1 MNHVLA
7 PQAGKE
13 PHMINF
19 GGKKDEGDKNRG
31 ISEAMR
37 SMSDQIGRQA
47 QEIKRLQEAL
57 ETAQQDAAAAEK
69 ARKALAE
76 AEARMA
82 QMEAE
87 LKQLKEQLAA
97 TSATSGSKSAS
108 GAGEETTTTSSSITG
123 SISGAFGVSGVFK
136 IGSSTPE
143 ASPPTTRGL
152 QIGGIAYVQKAGG
165 KNLRLR
171 SAPGLESTVID
182 GLPPGTKL
190 TLLAGPQEKD
200 GYPWWQIRTADGREG
215 WVAGTEL
222 VTDENQ

>member
-1 MNHVLA
+1 
-7 PQAGKE
+7 
-13 PHMINF
+13 MINF
-19 GGKKDEGDKNRG
+19 GGKKDEGDKNQG

-57 ETAQQDAAAAEK
+57 EAAQQDAAAAEK
-69 ARKALAE
+69 VRKALAD
-76 AEARMA
+76 AETRMA

-87 LKQLKEQLAA
+87 LKQLKDQRATTGAA
-97 TSATSGSKSAS
+97 SGGKSAS
-108 GAGEETTTTSSSITG
+108 ASGEETTTTPGSITG
-123 SISGAFGVSGVFK
+123 SVSGAFGTSGVLK
-136 IGSSTPE
+136 IGPSTP
-143 ASPPTTRGL
+143 AADTPATGGL
-152 QIGGIAYVQKAGG
+152 RIGGTAYVQKAGG

-171 SAPGLESTVID
+171 SAPGLESTVLD

-190 TLLAGPQEKD
+190 TLLAGPHEKD

>member
-1 MNHVLA
+1 
-7 PQAGKE
+7 
-13 PHMINF
+13 MINF
-19 GGKKDEGDKNRG
+19 GGKKDEGDKNQG

-69 ARKALAE
+69 VRKALAD
-76 AEARMA
+76 AETRMA

-87 LKQLKEQLAA
+87 LKRLKDQLAA
-97 TSATSGSKSAS
+97 TGTGASSGGKSAS
-108 GAGEETTTTSSSITG
+108 TSGGETTTAPGSITG
-123 SISGAFGVSGVFK
+123 SVSGAFGTSGVLK
-136 IGSSTPE
+136 IGPGTPATSTLATDTP
-143 ASPPTTRGL
+143 ATGGL
-152 QIGGIAYVQKAGG
+152 HIGGTAYVQKAGG

-171 SAPGLESTVID
+171 SAPGLESTVLD

-190 TLLAGPQEKD
+190 TLLAGPHEKD

>member
-1 MNHVLA
+1 
-7 PQAGKE
+7 
-13 PHMINF
+13 MINF
-19 GGKKDEGDKNRG
+19 GGKKDEGDKNQG

-69 ARKALAE
+69 VRKALAD
-76 AEARMA
+76 AETRMA

-87 LKQLKEQLAA
+87 LKQLKDQLAA
-97 TSATSGSKSAS
+97 TGTGAASGGKSAS
-108 GAGEETTTTSSSITG
+108 ASGGETTTTSGSITG
-123 SISGAFGVSGVFK
+123 SVSGAFGTSGVLK
-136 IGSSTPE
+136 IGPSTP
-143 ASPPTTRGL
+143 AADTPTTGGL
-152 QIGGIAYVQKAGG
+152 HIGGTAYVQKAGG

-171 SAPGLESTVID
+171 SAPGLESTVLD

-190 TLLAGPQEKD
+190 TLLAGPHEKD
-200 GYPWWQIRTADGREG
+200 GYPWWQIRTTDGREG